1 MISICIPIYNFK
13 VSPLLDELSM
23 QMEESVTSVEL
34 ILIDDCSSFTYKEVN
49 KSVCTEHRYIELD
62 KNIGRAKIRNLFLEY
77 AQYEHLLFLD
87 CDSLIPNKT
96 FLSTYLRAIKESEN
110 AIICGGRIYDNA
122 KPKSTKLLRWKYGIE
137 SESHSFEERKQQ
149 PNKSFMTN
157 NFLISKKLLK
167 EIKFDERLSEYGH
180 EDTLFGFELKKRGI
194 EINHID
200 NPVLNG
206 DLEDNTEYLE
216 KTEQGI
222 HNLIS
227 ILDYVNHDSDFIQDV
242 SLLNFYTK
250 ASTKKLSPFI
260 KIFFPFLKPFI
271 KFFLINGFISIRL
284 FNFYKLGIL
293 IQRMKN
299 NKI

>member
-1 MISICIPIYNFK
+1 
-13 VSPLLDELSM
+13 
-23 QMEESVTSVEL
+23 MEKAEASVEL
-34 ILIDDCSSFTYKEVN
+34 ILIDDCSSSEYKEAN
-49 KSVCTEHRYIELD
+49 KSVCNKHRYIELE
-62 KNIGRAKIRNLFLEY
+62 KNIGRAKIRNLFLDY

-96 FLSTYLRAIKESEN
+96 FLSNYLKAIKEGKSS
-110 AIICGGRIYDNA
+110 IICGGRIYDST
-122 KPKSTKLLRWKYGIE
+122 KPDSNKLLRWKYGIE
-137 SESHSFEERKQQ
+137 SESLSFEERKQQ

-157 NFLISKKLLK
+157 NFLISKTLLQ

-194 EINHID
+194 AIGHID

-206 DLEDNTEYLE
+206 DLESNTEYIE
-216 KTEQGI
+216 KTEKGI

-227 ILDYVNHDSDFIQDV
+227 ILDFVNHDPAFIQDV
-242 SLLNFYTK
+242 SLLHFYTK

-260 KIFFPFLKPFI
+260 KTLFPFLKPFV
-271 KFFLINGFISIRL
+271 KFFLVNGFISIRL

-293 IQRMKN
+293 IQGMKS
-299 NKI
+299 KI